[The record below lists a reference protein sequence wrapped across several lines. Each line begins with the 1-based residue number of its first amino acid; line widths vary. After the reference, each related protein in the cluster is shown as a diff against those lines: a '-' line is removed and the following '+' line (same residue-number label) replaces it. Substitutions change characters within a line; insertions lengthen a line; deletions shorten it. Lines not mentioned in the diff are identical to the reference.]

1 MAFVRIFSGGT
12 ASPAP
17 AIHSRSFFKAAPAWP
32 EHSNHERQRPG
43 YIGDLAGYFN
53 FFPAGIRV
61 ESGLK
66 SVMNLCIVS
75 VMVLVAV
82 AVHGCAGAADQPQ
95 WGLAWSR
102 NLVSSERGLPASFD
116 LATGRNLKWSAALGT
131 ESHSTPVVAGGR
143 IFVGTNNGEPRDPKH
158 EGDRGVLMCLDEND
172 GRLLWQLVVPKRDE
186 DPYFDWPNAGIASSP
201 TVEGDRVYVV
211 DNRGMVLCLDVHGLA
226 NGNDGPFRDEA
237 AYMTPRRDAGKP
249 AVPVE
254 GAEVQPEPGFRPP
267 DRDLLA
273 PGPLD
278 ADILW
283 MFDPVTAAGTWP
295 HDSPHASIL
304 IHGDHLYLNTSTG
317 VDNTHRRNRAP
328 EAPAL
333 IALDKQTGRYLA
345 RENEGIAR
353 ATFHCNWASP
363 AMAVVDGQACLLFL
377 GGNGLLYGFKPLEG
391 PAPEGSLAS
400 LTKLFAYDFDPE
412 APKEDI
418 HKFVQNRSE
427 GPSNHYGMP
436 VVVGRSVYLAG
447 GGDVFWGKNDA
458 WLKRIDLRLT
468 DGALTT
474 AERWSRPL
482 EQHTLCTPAVVD
494 GLVFATDTA
503 RNVHC
508 VDEETGQAFWSHG
521 CRGSFWASTLI
532 ADDKVFVGSRS
543 GDFWIFRAGRE
554 KEVLLETRLPD
565 KLSATPMAANG
576 TLYLTTMSR
585 LYALAEEGPAAR

>member
-1 MAFVRIFSGGT
+1 MN
-12 ASPAP
+12 SPT
-17 AIHSRSFFKAAPAWP
+17 
-32 EHSNHERQRPG
+32 
-43 YIGDLAGYFN
+43 
-53 FFPAGIRV
+53 
-61 ESGLK
+61 
-66 SVMNLCIVS
+66 LCVT
-75 VMVLVAV
+75 LLAV
-82 AVHGCAGAADQPQ
+82 AAVGGQVPAADQPQ
-95 WGLAWSR
+95 WGQAWTR
-102 NLVSSERGLPASFD
+102 NLVSGERRLPGAFD
-116 LATGRNLKWSAALGT
+116 VAAGRHVKWSAALGT
-131 ESHSTPVVAGGR
+131 ESHSTPVVAAGR

-158 EGDRGVLMCLDEND
+158 EGDRGVVMCLDERD
-172 GRLLWQLVVPKRDE
+172 GNLLWQLVVPKRDE

-201 TVEGDRVYVV
+201 SVDGDRVYVV

-237 AYMTPRRDAGKP
+237 AYMTPRAGAGKP

-254 GAEVQPEPGFRPP
+254 GADVRPEPGFRPP
-267 DRDLLA
+267 DRDPLT

-278 ADILW
+278 ADIVW

-304 IHGDHLYLNTSTG
+304 VHGEHLYLNTSTG

-333 IALDKQTGRYLA
+333 IVLDKRTGRYLA

-363 AMAVVDGQACLLFL
+363 AAATVGGKTCILFL
-377 GGNGLLYGFKPLEG
+377 GGNGLLYGFNPLDG
-391 PAPEGSLAS
+391 PVPEGTPASLA
-400 LTKLFAYDFDPE
+400 KVFQYDFDPN
-412 APKEDI
+412 APKENI
-418 HKFVQNRSE
+418 HQFVQNRTE

-436 VVVGRSVYLAG
+436 VVVGESVFVAG

-458 WLKRIDLRLT
+458 WLKRIDLRVKE
-468 DGALTT
+468 GAVT
-474 AERWSRPL
+474 AVERWACPL

-508 VDEETGQAFWSHG
+508 IDAESGQPVWSHG
-521 CRGSFWASTLI
+521 CRGSFWSSTLV
-532 ADDKVFVGSRS
+532 ADGKAFVGSRS
-543 GDFWIFRAGRE
+543 GDFWVFRAGRD

-565 KLSATPMAANG
+565 KLSATAVAANG

-585 LYALAEEGPAAR
+585 LYALALPGNGPE